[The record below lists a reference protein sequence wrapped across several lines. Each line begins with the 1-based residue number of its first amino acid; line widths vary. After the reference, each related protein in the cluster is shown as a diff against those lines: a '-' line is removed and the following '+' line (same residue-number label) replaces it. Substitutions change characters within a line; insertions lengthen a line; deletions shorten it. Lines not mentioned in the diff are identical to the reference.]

1 MAINFEEYD
10 KYSIKGK
17 IIDMNDSSTLT
28 ISVTSPFISEISE
41 IKFHCN
47 SEHYDTL
54 HPPASPK
61 YDWIDW
67 GGDDAPPIA
76 VKASAS
82 YNTKEKCFYKKE
94 SGLASRWKRTDFE
107 DIYNDNPN
115 LLRKNMNMQEK
126 YKFFLYKYMSILHK
140 EQLCHFSAYAI
151 DSIDRNP
158 RFINSNQVKRHPGDY
173 FWIYDPDTFHGE
185 KWDAESIDDLVK
197 EIRPSKDCLGQ
208 LLEAYK
214 ADDRDVQKEKWRR
227 GWKTIKSTPERLQ
240 NWLTKYDKIWYILTS
255 SLVGALVT
263 LIVSSIIN
271 RNG

>member
-1 MAINFEEYD
+1 MAINFDEYD
-10 KYSIKGK
+10 RYSIAGK
-17 IIDMNDSSTLT
+17 ITNINNNGTLT
-28 ISVTSPFISEISE
+28 ISVTSPFVSEIQFDCS
-41 IKFHCN
+41 
-47 SEHYDTL
+47 SDHYDML

-67 GGDDAPPIA
+67 GGHDVPPTA
-76 VKASAS
+76 AEASAS